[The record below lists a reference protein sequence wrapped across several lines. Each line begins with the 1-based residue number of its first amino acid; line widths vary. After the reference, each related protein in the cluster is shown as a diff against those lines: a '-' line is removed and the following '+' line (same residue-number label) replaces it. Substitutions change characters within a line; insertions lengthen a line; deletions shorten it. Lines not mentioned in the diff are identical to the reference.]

1 MDRQRI
7 YSNKRGQWNE
17 TDRLALSTLL
27 IKCGYC
33 VRVGKEAEEGKP
45 KAMPKYFVEFWIE

>member
-17 TDRLALSTLL
+17 ADRLVISNLL
-27 IKCGYC
+27 VKCGYC
-33 VRVGKEAEEGKP
+33 VRIGKEADGEKRN
-45 KAMPKYFVEFWIE
+45 ASAKYFVEFWIE

>member
-17 TDRLALSTLL
+17 ADRLALSTLL

-45 KAMPKYFVEFWIE
+45 KAMSKYFVEFWIE